1 MESYKLMNGVP
12 NGNRSMNG
20 NGSQTENRS
29 MKRKKLEPISSSVNI
44 YDLRKLMGSWK
55 QAGITYAQMLKVL
68 RLYLG
73 ETGWMDIC
81 GRYPY
86 NNLYPIAKG
95 MKFSS
100 VTEFFKC
107 IRRCKG
113 FGFVYHGG
121 IHDLQHLDSF
131 FSELWHPA
139 DSQENAVYYSP
150 LTESSD
156 DNNNININ
164 INININNNIY
174 NNNRSTQRV
183 KSNDAKSISYD
194 QAFTNFMF
202 FLKSDEG
209 AWESIIKD
217 LDVKCMSYL
226 EDNTKNSN
234 EDQDLLMMKVPFGE
248 HSVSLATMRYLE
260 VYVKNY
266 MGSKVDSFF
275 RNSDEGNKIWLIRVM
290 NFPFMKDNV
299 RKAAQDI
306 RRKVDVEG
314 FNIIRKNRPLCQF
327 EYQHPSS
334 DQRLYDSFEAL
345 DAQGNILP
353 DASKESVGKYIPK
366 DAPPRPSAHAEWDN
380 DYQQWVE
387 E

>member
-1 MESYKLMNGVP
+1 MLMNSNDLMNGVP

-20 NGSQTENRS
+20 NGSPNGNCP
-29 MKRKKLEPISSSVNI
+29 MKRKKLEPISCSVNI

-55 QAGITYAQMLKVL
+55 QAGITYAQMLKVE

-73 ETGWMDIC
+73 ETGWMDIE
-81 GRYPY
+81 GRYPS

-113 FGFVYHGG
+113 FGFVYQGET
-121 IHDLQHLDSF
+121 HDLEHLDSF

-150 LTESSD
+150 VTESSD
-156 DNNNININ
+156 DNNNIN
-164 INININNNIY
+164 NNID
-174 NNNRSTQRV
+174 NNHCSTQRV
-183 KSNDAKSISYD
+183 RSSDAKSASYD
-194 QAFTNFMF
+194 QAFTNFLF
-202 FLKSDEG
+202 FLKSDAG
-209 AWESIIKD
+209 AWEGIIKD
-217 LDVKCMSYL
+217 LDEKCMSFL
-226 EDNTKNSN
+226 EVKTRKAN

-248 HSVSLATMRYLE
+248 HSVCLATMRYLE

-266 MGSKVDSFF
+266 MAGKVSSFL
-275 RNSDEGNKIWLIRVM
+275 RNSDEGNKIWLIRAM
-290 NFPFMKDNV
+290 KFPFMRDHIRDAAKDIQREV
-299 RKAAQDI
+299 A
-306 RRKVDVEG
+306 VDG
-314 FNIIRKNRPLCQF
+314 FNIIRENRPLCQF

-334 DQRLYDSFEAL
+334 GQRLYDSFKVL

-353 DASKESVGKYIPK
+353 NASKESVGKYIPK

>member
-156 DNNNININ
+156 DNN
-164 INININNNIY
+164 ININNNIY

-226 EDNTKNSN
+226 EDKTKNSN

-306 RRKVDVEG
+306 RREVDVEG

-334 DQRLYDSFEAL
+334 GQRLYDSFEAL

>member
-1 MESYKLMNGVP
+1 MMNGVP

-156 DNNNININ
+156 DNNINI
-164 INININNNIY
+164 NNIY

-226 EDNTKNSN
+226 EDKTKNSN

-299 RKAAQDI
+299 RKAAQEI
-306 RRKVDVEG
+306 RREVDVEG

-334 DQRLYDSFEAL
+334 GQRLYDSFEAL

>member
-156 DNNNININ
+156 DNNINI
-164 INININNNIY
+164 NNIY

-226 EDNTKNSN
+226 EDKTKNSN

-306 RRKVDVEG
+306 RREVDVDG

-334 DQRLYDSFEAL
+334 GQRLYDSFEAL

>member
-1 MESYKLMNGVP
+1 MESNNLMNGVP

-20 NGSQTENRS
+20 NGIPHGNYP
-29 MKRKKLEPISSSVNI
+29 MKRKKLEPISCSVNI

-55 QAGITYAQMLKVL
+55 QAGITYAQMLKVE

-73 ETGWMDIC
+73 ETGWMDIE

-86 NNLYPIAKG
+86 NNLYQIAKG

-113 FGFVYHGG
+113 FGFVYQGET
-121 IHDLQHLDSF
+121 HDLEHLDSF

-150 LTESSD
+150 VTESSN
-156 DNNNININ
+156 DNN
-164 INININNNIY
+164 NININNNIY
-174 NNNRSTQRV
+174 NNHCSTQRV
-183 KSNDAKSISYD
+183 RSSDAKSASYD
-194 QAFTNFMF
+194 QAFTNFLF
-202 FLKSDEG
+202 FLKSDAG
-209 AWESIIKD
+209 AWEGIIKE
-217 LDVKCMSYL
+217 LDEKCVSFLEVKTS
-226 EDNTKNSN
+226 KAN

-266 MGSKVDSFF
+266 MAGKVSSFL
-275 RNSDEGNKIWLIRVM
+275 RNSDEGNKIWLIRAM
-290 NFPFMKDNV
+290 KFPFMRDHIRDAAKDIQREV
-299 RKAAQDI
+299 A
-306 RRKVDVEG
+306 VDG
-314 FNIIRKNRPLCQF
+314 FNIIRENRPLCQF

-334 DQRLYDSFEAL
+334 GQRLYDSFKVL

>member
-29 MKRKKLEPISSSVNI
+29 MKRKKLEPISSSLNI

-156 DNNNININ
+156 DNNNN
-164 INININNNIY
+164 NININNNIY

-226 EDNTKNSN
+226 EDKTKNSN

-306 RRKVDVEG
+306 RREVDVEG

-334 DQRLYDSFEAL
+334 GQRLYDSFEAL

>member
-139 DSQENAVYYSP
+139 DSQENAVYYSS

-156 DNNNININ
+156 DNN
-164 INININNNIY
+164 NININNNIY

-226 EDNTKNSN
+226 EDKTKNSN

-299 RKAAQDI
+299 SKAAQDI

>member
-1 MESYKLMNGVP
+1 MMNGVP

-156 DNNNININ
+156 DNNINI
-164 INININNNIY
+164 NNIY

-226 EDNTKNSN
+226 EDKTKNSN

-306 RRKVDVEG
+306 RREVDVEG

-334 DQRLYDSFEAL
+334 GQRLYDSFEAL

-366 DAPPRPSAHAEWDN
+366 DAPTRPSAHAEWDN

>member
-1 MESYKLMNGVP
+1 MLMNSNDLMNGVP

-20 NGSQTENRS
+20 NGSPNGNCS
-29 MKRKKLEPISSSVNI
+29 MKRKKLEPVSNCVNI

-55 QAGITYAQMLKVL
+55 QAGITYAQMLKVE

-73 ETGWMDIC
+73 ETGWMDIE

-113 FGFVYHGG
+113 FGFVYQGET
-121 IHDLQHLDSF
+121 HDLEHLDSF

-150 LTESSD
+150 VTESSN
-156 DNNNININ
+156 DNN
-164 INININNNIY
+164 NININNNIY
-174 NNNRSTQRV
+174 NNHRSTQSV
-183 KSNDAKSISYD
+183 KSNDAKSASYD

-202 FLKSDEG
+202 FLKSDAD
-209 AWESIIKD
+209 AWEGIIKE
-217 LDVKCMSYL
+217 LDEKCVSFLEVKTS
-226 EDNTKNSN
+226 KAN

-266 MGSKVDSFF
+266 MAGKVSAFL
-275 RNSDEGNKIWLIRVM
+275 RNSDEGNKIWLIRAM
-290 NFPFMKDNV
+290 KFPFMREHIRDAAKDIQREV
-299 RKAAQDI
+299 AID
-306 RRKVDVEG
+306 G
-314 FNIIRKNRPLCQF
+314 FNIIRENRPLCQF

-334 DQRLYDSFEAL
+334 GQRLYDSAEVL

-353 DASKESVGKYIPK
+353 NASKESVGKYIPK

>member
-1 MESYKLMNGVP
+1 MQMESNNLMNGVP

-20 NGSQTENRS
+20 NGIPHGNCP
-29 MKRKKLEPISSSVNI
+29 MKRKKLEPISNCVNI

-55 QAGITYAQMLKVL
+55 QAGITYAQMLKVE

-73 ETGWMDIC
+73 ETGWMDIS
-81 GRYPY
+81 GRYPS

-113 FGFVYHGG
+113 FGFVYQGET
-121 IHDLQHLDSF
+121 HDLEHLDSF

-150 LTESSD
+150 VTESSN
-156 DNNNININ
+156 DNN
-164 INININNNIY
+164 NININNNIY
-174 NNNRSTQRV
+174 NHHCSTQRV
-183 KSNDAKSISYD
+183 RSSDAKSASYD
-194 QAFTNFMF
+194 QAFTNFLF
-202 FLKSDEG
+202 FLKSDAG
-209 AWESIIKD
+209 AWEGIIKE
-217 LDVKCMSYL
+217 LDEKCMSFL
-226 EDNTKNSN
+226 EVKTSKAN

-266 MGSKVDSFF
+266 MAGKVSAFL
-275 RNSDEGNKIWLIRVM
+275 RNSDEGNKIWLIRAM
-290 NFPFMKDNV
+290 KFPFMREHIRDAAKDIQREV
-299 RKAAQDI
+299 A
-306 RRKVDVEG
+306 VDG
-314 FNIIRKNRPLCQF
+314 FNIIRENRPLCQF

-334 DQRLYDSFEAL
+334 GQRLYDSFKVL

-353 DASKESVGKYIPK
+353 NASKESVGKYIPK

>member
-1 MESYKLMNGVP
+1 MLMNSNDLMNGVP

-20 NGSQTENRS
+20 NGIPHGNYP
-29 MKRKKLEPISSSVNI
+29 MKRKKLEPISCSVNI

-55 QAGITYAQMLKVL
+55 QAGITYAQMLKVE

-73 ETGWMDIC
+73 ETGWMDIE

-86 NNLYPIAKG
+86 NNLYQIAKG

-113 FGFVYHGG
+113 FGFVYQGET
-121 IHDLQHLDSF
+121 HDLEHLDSF

-150 LTESSD
+150 VTESSN
-156 DNNNININ
+156 DNN
-164 INININNNIY
+164 NININNNIY
-174 NNNRSTQRV
+174 NNHCSTRRVRS
-183 KSNDAKSISYD
+183 SDAKSASYD
-194 QAFTNFMF
+194 QAFTNFLF
-202 FLKSDEG
+202 FLKSDAG
-209 AWESIIKD
+209 AWEGIIKD
-217 LDVKCMSYL
+217 LDEKCMSFL
-226 EDNTKNSN
+226 EVKTSKAN

-248 HSVSLATMRYLE
+248 HSVCLATMRYLE

-266 MGSKVDSFF
+266 MAGKVSSFL
-275 RNSDEGNKIWLIRVM
+275 RNSDEGNKIWLIRAM
-290 NFPFMKDNV
+290 KFPFMRDHIRDAAKDIQREV
-299 RKAAQDI
+299 A
-306 RRKVDVEG
+306 VDG
-314 FNIIRKNRPLCQF
+314 FNIIRENRPLCQF

-334 DQRLYDSFEAL
+334 GQRLYDSFKVL

-353 DASKESVGKYIPK
+353 NASKESVGKYIPK

>member
-1 MESYKLMNGVP
+1 MNSNDLMNGVP

-20 NGSQTENRS
+20 NGIPHGNYP
-29 MKRKKLEPISSSVNI
+29 MKRKKLEPISCSVNI

-55 QAGITYAQMLKVL
+55 QAGITYAQMLKVE

-73 ETGWMDIC
+73 ETGWMDIE

-86 NNLYPIAKG
+86 NNLYQIAKG

-113 FGFVYHGG
+113 FGFVYQGET
-121 IHDLQHLDSF
+121 HDLEHLDSF

-150 LTESSD
+150 VTESSD
-156 DNNNININ
+156 DNNNIN
-164 INININNNIY
+164 NNIY
-174 NNNRSTQRV
+174 NNHCSTQRV
-183 KSNDAKSISYD
+183 RSSDAKSASYD
-194 QAFTNFMF
+194 QAFTNFLF
-202 FLKSDEG
+202 FLKSDAG
-209 AWESIIKD
+209 AWEGIIKD
-217 LDVKCMSYL
+217 LDEKCMSFL
-226 EDNTKNSN
+226 EVKTSKAN

-248 HSVSLATMRYLE
+248 HSVCLATMRYLE

-266 MGSKVDSFF
+266 MAGKVSSFL
-275 RNSDEGNKIWLIRVM
+275 RNSDEGNKIWLIRAM
-290 NFPFMKDNV
+290 KFPFMRDHIRDAAKDIQREV
-299 RKAAQDI
+299 A
-306 RRKVDVEG
+306 VDG
-314 FNIIRKNRPLCQF
+314 FNIIRENRPLCQF

-334 DQRLYDSFEAL
+334 GQRLYDSFKVL

-353 DASKESVGKYIPK
+353 NASKESVGKYIPK

>member
-1 MESYKLMNGVP
+1 MNSNDLMNGVP

-20 NGSQTENRS
+20 NGSPNGNCP
-29 MKRKKLEPISSSVNI
+29 MKRKKLEPISNCVNI

-55 QAGITYAQMLKVL
+55 QAGITYAQMLKVE

-73 ETGWMDIC
+73 ETGWMDIE

-113 FGFVYHGG
+113 FGFVYQGET
-121 IHDLQHLDSF
+121 HDLEHLDSF

-150 LTESSD
+150 VTESSD
-156 DNNNININ
+156 DNNNIN
-164 INININNNIY
+164 NNIY
-174 NNNRSTQRV
+174 NNHCSTQRV
-183 KSNDAKSISYD
+183 RSSDAKSASYD
-194 QAFTNFMF
+194 QAFTNFLF
-202 FLKSDEG
+202 FLKSDAG
-209 AWESIIKD
+209 AWEGIIKD
-217 LDVKCMSYL
+217 LDEKCMSFL
-226 EDNTKNSN
+226 EVKTSKAN

-266 MGSKVDSFF
+266 MAGKVSSFL
-275 RNSDEGNKIWLIRVM
+275 RNSDEGNKIWLIRAM
-290 NFPFMKDNV
+290 KFPFMRDHIRDAAKDIQREV
-299 RKAAQDI
+299 A
-306 RRKVDVEG
+306 VDG
-314 FNIIRKNRPLCQF
+314 FNIIRENRPLCQF

-334 DQRLYDSFEAL
+334 GQRLYDSFKVL

-353 DASKESVGKYIPK
+353 NASKESVGKYIPK

>member
-1 MESYKLMNGVP
+1 MMNGVP

-156 DNNNININ
+156 DNN
-164 INININNNIY
+164 NININNNIY

-366 DAPPRPSAHAEWDN
+366 DALPRPSAHAEWDN

>member
-1 MESYKLMNGVP
+1 MNGVP

-156 DNNNININ
+156 DNNNN
-164 INININNNIY
+164 NININNNIY

-226 EDNTKNSN
+226 EDKTKNSN

-306 RRKVDVEG
+306 RREVDVEG

-334 DQRLYDSFEAL
+334 GQRLYDSFEAL

>member
-156 DNNNININ
+156 DNNNIN

>member
-1 MESYKLMNGVP
+1 MNSNDLMNGVP

-20 NGSQTENRS
+20 NGSPNGNCS
-29 MKRKKLEPISSSVNI
+29 MKRKKLEPVSNCVNI

-55 QAGITYAQMLKVL
+55 QAGITYAQMLKVE

-73 ETGWMDIC
+73 ETGWMDIE

-113 FGFVYHGG
+113 FGFVYQGET
-121 IHDLQHLDSF
+121 HDLEHLDSF

-150 LTESSD
+150 VTESSN
-156 DNNNININ
+156 DNN
-164 INININNNIY
+164 NININNNIY
-174 NNNRSTQRV
+174 NNHRSTQSV
-183 KSNDAKSISYD
+183 KSNDAKSASYD

-202 FLKSDEG
+202 FLKSDAD
-209 AWESIIKD
+209 AWEGIIKE
-217 LDVKCMSYL
+217 LDEKCVSFLEVKTS
-226 EDNTKNSN
+226 KAN

-266 MGSKVDSFF
+266 MAGKVSAFL
-275 RNSDEGNKIWLIRVM
+275 RNSDEGNKIWLIRAM
-290 NFPFMKDNV
+290 KFPFMREHIRDAAKDIQREV
-299 RKAAQDI
+299 AID
-306 RRKVDVEG
+306 G
-314 FNIIRKNRPLCQF
+314 FNIIRENRPLCQF

-334 DQRLYDSFEAL
+334 GQRLYDSAEVL

-353 DASKESVGKYIPK
+353 NASKESVGKYIPK

>member
-1 MESYKLMNGVP
+1 MQMESNNLMNGVP

-20 NGSQTENRS
+20 NGIPHGNYP
-29 MKRKKLEPISSSVNI
+29 MKRKKLEPISNCVNI

-55 QAGITYAQMLKVL
+55 QAGITYAQMLKVE

-73 ETGWMDIC
+73 ETGWMDIE

-86 NNLYPIAKG
+86 NNLYQIAKG

-113 FGFVYHGG
+113 FGFVYQGET
-121 IHDLQHLDSF
+121 HDLEHLDSF

-150 LTESSD
+150 VTESSN
-156 DNNNININ
+156 DNN
-164 INININNNIY
+164 NININNNIY
-174 NNNRSTQRV
+174 NNHCSTQRV
-183 KSNDAKSISYD
+183 RSSDAKSASYD
-194 QAFTNFMF
+194 QAFTNFLF
-202 FLKSDEG
+202 FLKSDAG
-209 AWESIIKD
+209 AWEGIIKD
-217 LDVKCMSYL
+217 LDEKCMSFL
-226 EDNTKNSN
+226 EVKTSKAN

-248 HSVSLATMRYLE
+248 HSVCLATMRYLE

-266 MGSKVDSFF
+266 MAGKVSSFL
-275 RNSDEGNKIWLIRVM
+275 RNSDEGNKIWLIRAM
-290 NFPFMKDNV
+290 KFPFMRDHIRDAAKDIQREV
-299 RKAAQDI
+299 A
-306 RRKVDVEG
+306 VDG
-314 FNIIRKNRPLCQF
+314 FNIIRENRPLCQF

-334 DQRLYDSFEAL
+334 GQRLYDSFKVL

-353 DASKESVGKYIPK
+353 NASKESVGKYIPK

>member
-1 MESYKLMNGVP
+1 MNSNDLMNGVP

-20 NGSQTENRS
+20 NGIPHGNYP
-29 MKRKKLEPISSSVNI
+29 MKRKKLEPISNCVNI
-44 YDLRKLMGSWK
+44 YELRKLMGSWK

-86 NNLYPIAKG
+86 NNLYQIAKG

-113 FGFVYHGG
+113 FGFVYQGET
-121 IHDLQHLDSF
+121 HDLEHLDSF

-150 LTESSD
+150 VTESSN
-156 DNNNININ
+156 DNN
-164 INININNNIY
+164 NININNNIY
-174 NNNRSTQRV
+174 NNHRSTQSV
-183 KSNDAKSISYD
+183 KSNDAKSASYD

-202 FLKSDEG
+202 FLKSDAD
-209 AWESIIKD
+209 AWEGIIKE
-217 LDVKCMSYL
+217 LDEKCVSFLEVKTS
-226 EDNTKNSN
+226 KAN

-266 MGSKVDSFF
+266 MAGKVSAFL
-275 RNSDEGNKIWLIRVM
+275 RNSDEGNKIWLIRAM
-290 NFPFMKDNV
+290 KFPFMRDHIRDAAKDIQREV
-299 RKAAQDI
+299 A
-306 RRKVDVEG
+306 VDG
-314 FNIIRKNRPLCQF
+314 FNIIRENRPLCQF

-334 DQRLYDSFEAL
+334 GQRLYDSFKVL

-353 DASKESVGKYIPK
+353 NASKESVGKYIPK

>member
-156 DNNNININ
+156 DNNININ
-164 INININNNIY
+164 INNIY

-226 EDNTKNSN
+226 EDKTKNSN

-248 HSVSLATMRYLE
+248 HSVSLATMRYLA

>member
-164 INININNNIY
+164 NNIY
-174 NNNRSTQRV
+174 NNRSTQRV

-226 EDNTKNSN
+226 EDKTKNSN

-380 DYQQWVE
+380 DYRQWVE

>member
-29 MKRKKLEPISSSVNI
+29 MKRKKLEPISSSLNI

-156 DNNNININ
+156 DNNININ
-164 INININNNIY
+164 INNIY

-226 EDNTKNSN
+226 EDKTKNSN

-306 RRKVDVEG
+306 RREVDVEG

-334 DQRLYDSFEAL
+334 GQRLYDSFEAL

-366 DAPPRPSAHAEWDN
+366 DAPTRPSAHAEWDN

>member
-1 MESYKLMNGVP
+1 MMNGVP

-156 DNNNININ
+156 DNNININ
-164 INININNNIY
+164 INNIY

-226 EDNTKNSN
+226 EDKTKNSN

-306 RRKVDVEG
+306 RREVDVEG

-334 DQRLYDSFEAL
+334 GQRLYDSFEAL

>member
-1 MESYKLMNGVP
+1 MESNNLMNGVP
-12 NGNRSMNG
+12 NGNQMMGGNGVPNG
-20 NGSQTENRS
+20 NLSA
-29 MKRKKLEPISSSVNI
+29 KRKKLQPISNCVNI

-73 ETGWMDIC
+73 ETGWMDID

-86 NNLYPIAKG
+86 NNLYQIAKG

-121 IHDLQHLDSF
+121 IHDLQYLDSF

-156 DNNNININ
+156 DNN
-164 INININNNIY
+164 ININNNIY
-174 NNNRSTQRV
+174 NNHRSTQRV
-183 KSNDAKSISYD
+183 KSNDATPTSYD

-202 FLKSDEG
+202 FLKSDSG

-217 LDVKCMSYL
+217 LDEKCMSFL
-226 EDNTKNSN
+226 EDKTKNAN

-266 MGSKVDSFF
+266 MAGKSDSFL
-275 RNSDEGNKIWLIRVM
+275 RNSDEGNKIWLSRVR

-299 RKAAQDI
+299 RKAALDI
-306 RRKVDVEG
+306 RREVAADG
-314 FNIIRKNRPLCQF
+314 FNIIREIRPLCPF
-327 EYQHPSS
+327 EYQHPTSG
-334 DQRLYDSFEAL
+334 QRLYDSFEAL

-380 DYQQWVE
+380 DYQQWVGE
-387 E
+387 

>member
-1 MESYKLMNGVP
+1 MESNDLMNGAH
-12 NGNRSMNG
+12 NGNLSA
-20 NGSQTENRS
+20 
-29 MKRKKLEPISSSVNI
+29 KRKKLQPISNCVNI

-121 IHDLQHLDSF
+121 IHDLEHLDSF

-164 INININNNIY
+164 NNIY

-183 KSNDAKSISYD
+183 KSNDAKSASYD
-194 QAFTNFMF
+194 QAFTHFMF
-202 FLKSDEG
+202 FLKSDSG

-217 LDVKCMSYL
+217 LDEKCMSYL
-226 EDNTKNSN
+226 EDKDKKEN
-234 EDQDLLMMKVPFGE
+234 EDQSLLMMKVPFGE

-266 MGSKVDSFF
+266 MAGKSDSFL
-275 RNSDEGNKIWLIRVM
+275 RNSDEGNKIWLSRVR
-290 NFPFMKDNV
+290 NFPFMKDNI
-299 RKAAQDI
+299 RKAVEDI
-306 RRKVDVEG
+306 RKEVAADG
-314 FNIIRKNRPLCQF
+314 FNIIRENRPLCQF
-327 EYQHPSS
+327 EYQIPNTNR
-334 DQRLYDSFEAL
+334 RLYDSFEAL

>member
-1 MESYKLMNGVP
+1 MESNNLMNGVP

-20 NGSQTENRS
+20 NGIPHGNYP
-29 MKRKKLEPISSSVNI
+29 MKRKKLEPISNCVNI

-55 QAGITYAQMLKVL
+55 QAGITYAQMLKVE

-73 ETGWMDIC
+73 ETGWMDIE

-113 FGFVYHGG
+113 FGFVYQGET
-121 IHDLQHLDSF
+121 HDLEHLDSF

-150 LTESSD
+150 VTESSD
-156 DNNNININ
+156 DNNNIN
-164 INININNNIY
+164 NNIY
-174 NNNRSTQRV
+174 NNHCSTQRV
-183 KSNDAKSISYD
+183 RSSDAKSASYD
-194 QAFTNFMF
+194 QAFTNFLF
-202 FLKSDEG
+202 FLKSDAG
-209 AWESIIKD
+209 AWEGIIKD
-217 LDVKCMSYL
+217 LDEKCMSFL
-226 EDNTKNSN
+226 EVKTSKAN

-248 HSVSLATMRYLE
+248 HSVCLATMRYLE

-266 MGSKVDSFF
+266 MAGKVSSFL
-275 RNSDEGNKIWLIRVM
+275 RNSDEGNKIWLIRAM
-290 NFPFMKDNV
+290 KFPFMREHIRDAAKDIQREV
-299 RKAAQDI
+299 A
-306 RRKVDVEG
+306 VDG
-314 FNIIRKNRPLCQF
+314 FNIIRENRPLCQF

-334 DQRLYDSFEAL
+334 GQRLYDSFKVL

-353 DASKESVGKYIPK
+353 NASKESVGKYIPK

>member
-29 MKRKKLEPISSSVNI
+29 MKRKKLEPISSSLNI

-156 DNNNININ
+156 DNNININ
-164 INININNNIY
+164 INNIY

-226 EDNTKNSN
+226 EDKTKNSN

-334 DQRLYDSFEAL
+334 GQRLYDSFEAL

-366 DAPPRPSAHAEWDN
+366 DAPTRPSAHAEWDN

>member
-1 MESYKLMNGVP
+1 MMNGVP

-156 DNNNININ
+156 DNNININ
-164 INININNNIY
+164 INNIY

-226 EDNTKNSN
+226 EDKTKNSN

-306 RRKVDVEG
+306 RREVDVEG

>member
-1 MESYKLMNGVP
+1 MNSNDLMNGVP

-20 NGSQTENRS
+20 NGIPHGNYP
-29 MKRKKLEPISSSVNI
+29 MKRKKLEPISCSVNI

-55 QAGITYAQMLKVL
+55 QAGITYAQMLKVE

-73 ETGWMDIC
+73 ETGWMDIE

-86 NNLYPIAKG
+86 NNLYQIAKG

-113 FGFVYHGG
+113 FGFVYQGET
-121 IHDLQHLDSF
+121 HDLEHLDSF

-150 LTESSD
+150 VTESSD
-156 DNNNININ
+156 DNNNIN
-164 INININNNIY
+164 NNIY
-174 NNNRSTQRV
+174 NNHCSTRRVRS
-183 KSNDAKSISYD
+183 SDAKSASYD
-194 QAFTNFMF
+194 QAFTNFLF
-202 FLKSDEG
+202 FLKSDAG
-209 AWESIIKD
+209 AWEGIIKD
-217 LDVKCMSYL
+217 LDEKCMSFL
-226 EDNTKNSN
+226 EVKTSKAN

-248 HSVSLATMRYLE
+248 HSVCLATMRYLE

-266 MGSKVDSFF
+266 MAGKVSSFL
-275 RNSDEGNKIWLIRVM
+275 RNSDEGNKIWLIRAM
-290 NFPFMKDNV
+290 KFPFMRDHIRDAAKDIQREV
-299 RKAAQDI
+299 A
-306 RRKVDVEG
+306 VDG
-314 FNIIRKNRPLCQF
+314 FNIIRENRPLCQF

-334 DQRLYDSFEAL
+334 GQRLYDSFKVL

-353 DASKESVGKYIPK
+353 NASKESVGKYIPK

>member
-156 DNNNININ
+156 DNNININ
-164 INININNNIY
+164 INNIY

-226 EDNTKNSN
+226 EDKTKNSN

-306 RRKVDVEG
+306 RREVDVEG

>member
-1 MESYKLMNGVP
+1 MESNDLMNGVP
-12 NGNRSMNG
+12 NGYLPA
-20 NGSQTENRS
+20 
-29 MKRKKLEPISSSVNI
+29 KRKKLQPISNCVNI

-73 ETGWMDIC
+73 ETGWMDIY

-121 IHDLQHLDSF
+121 IHDLEHLDSF

-156 DNNNININ
+156 DNNN
-164 INININNNIY
+164 NININNNIY
-174 NNNRSTQRV
+174 NNHRSTQRV
-183 KSNDAKSISYD
+183 KSNDAKSTSYD

-202 FLKSDEG
+202 FLKSDSG

-217 LDVKCMSYL
+217 LDEKCMSFL
-226 EDNTKNSN
+226 EDKDKKAN

-266 MGSKVDSFF
+266 MAGKSDSFL
-275 RNSDEGNKIWLIRVM
+275 RNSDEGNKIWLSRVR

-299 RKAAQDI
+299 RKAALDI
-306 RRKVDVEG
+306 RREVAADG
-314 FNIIRKNRPLCQF
+314 FNIIREIRPLCPF
-327 EYQHPSS
+327 EYQHPASG
-334 DQRLYDSFEAL
+334 QRLYDSFEAL

-380 DYQQWVE
+380 DYQQWVGE
-387 E
+387 

>member
-131 FSELWHPA
+131 FSELWHSA

-156 DNNNININ
+156 DNNN

-226 EDNTKNSN
+226 EDKTKNSN

>member
-164 INININNNIY
+164 NNIY

-209 AWESIIKD
+209 AWESFIKD

>member
-1 MESYKLMNGVP
+1 MNSNDLMNGVP

-20 NGSQTENRS
+20 NGIPHGNYP
-29 MKRKKLEPISSSVNI
+29 MKRKKLEPISCSVNI
-44 YDLRKLMGSWK
+44 YDLRMLMGSWK
-55 QAGITYAQMLKVL
+55 QAGITYAQMLKVE

-73 ETGWMDIC
+73 ETGWMDIE

-113 FGFVYHGG
+113 FGFVYQGET
-121 IHDLQHLDSF
+121 HDLEHLDSF

-150 LTESSD
+150 VTESSD
-156 DNNNININ
+156 DNNNIN
-164 INININNNIY
+164 NNIY
-174 NNNRSTQRV
+174 NNHCSTQRV
-183 KSNDAKSISYD
+183 RSSDAKSASYD
-194 QAFTNFMF
+194 QAFTNFLF
-202 FLKSDEG
+202 FLKSDAG
-209 AWESIIKD
+209 AWEGIIKD
-217 LDVKCMSYL
+217 LDEKCMSFL
-226 EDNTKNSN
+226 EVKTSKAN

-248 HSVSLATMRYLE
+248 HSVCLATMRYLE

-266 MGSKVDSFF
+266 MAGKVSSFL
-275 RNSDEGNKIWLIRVM
+275 RNSDEGNKIWLIRAM
-290 NFPFMKDNV
+290 KFPFMRDHIRDAAKDIQREV
-299 RKAAQDI
+299 A
-306 RRKVDVEG
+306 VDG
-314 FNIIRKNRPLCQF
+314 FNIIRENRPLCQF

-334 DQRLYDSFEAL
+334 GQRLYDSFKVL

>member
-164 INININNNIY
+164 

-226 EDNTKNSN
+226 EDKTKNSN

-306 RRKVDVEG
+306 RREVDVEG

>member
-73 ETGWMDIC
+73 ETGWMDIY

-86 NNLYPIAKG
+86 NNLYLIAKG

-156 DNNNININ
+156 DNNININ
-164 INININNNIY
+164 INNIY

-226 EDNTKNSN
+226 EDKTKNSN

-306 RRKVDVEG
+306 RREVDVEG

-334 DQRLYDSFEAL
+334 GQRLYDSFEAL

>member
-156 DNNNININ
+156 DNNNN
-164 INININNNIY
+164 NININNNIY

-226 EDNTKNSN
+226 EDKTKNSN

-306 RRKVDVEG
+306 RREVDVEG

>member
-1 MESYKLMNGVP
+1 MMNGVP

-156 DNNNININ
+156 DNNNNNIN
-164 INININNNIY
+164 IN

-226 EDNTKNSN
+226 EDKTKNSN

-248 HSVSLATMRYLE
+248 HSVNLATMRYLE

-306 RRKVDVEG
+306 RREVDVEG

>member
-156 DNNNININ
+156 DNNININ
-164 INININNNIY
+164 INNIY

-226 EDNTKNSN
+226 EDKTKNSN

>member
-1 MESYKLMNGVP
+1 MESNNLMDGVPNGNQMMGGNGVP
-12 NGNRSMNG
+12 NGNPPA
-20 NGSQTENRS
+20 
-29 MKRKKLEPISSSVNI
+29 KRKKLQPVSNCVNI

-55 QAGITYAQMLKVL
+55 QAGVTYAQMFKVL

-73 ETGWMDIC
+73 ETGWMDID

-100 VTEFFKC
+100 VMEFFKC

-164 INININNNIY
+164 NNIY

-183 KSNDAKSISYD
+183 KSNDAKSTSYD

-202 FLKSDEG
+202 FLKSDSG

-217 LDVKCMSYL
+217 LDEKCMSYL
-226 EDNTKNSN
+226 EDKDKKEN

-260 VYVKNY
+260 AYVKNY
-266 MGSKVDSFF
+266 MAGKKETFL
-275 RNSDEGNKIWLIRVM
+275 RNSDEGNKIWLSRVR

-299 RKAAQDI
+299 RKAALDI
-306 RRKVDVEG
+306 RREVAADG
-314 FNIIRKNRPLCQF
+314 FNIIRENRPLCPF
-327 EYQHPSS
+327 EYQHPTSG
-334 DQRLYDSFEAL
+334 QRLYDSFEAL